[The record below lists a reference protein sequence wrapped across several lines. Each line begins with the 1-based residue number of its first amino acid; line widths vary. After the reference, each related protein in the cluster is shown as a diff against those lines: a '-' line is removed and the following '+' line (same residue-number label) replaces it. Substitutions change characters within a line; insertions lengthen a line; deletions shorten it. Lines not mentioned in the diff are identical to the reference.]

1 MHSVCWI
8 LTVAA
13 KEVAARA
20 AMVAKVKPFILMV
33 LWCWGVVVWCSVKE
47 GNGSEGGKNRLDL
60 EATANVGVSVLVVV
74 VVGEVVV
81 VIEVVVSGV
90 MVVFQLRVSIPYK
103 LSPTSTQHSSPPEIA
118 AAAACGEDPLLHS
131 CALPFAHPRIGSRAT
146 LKQRRLARERGRR
159 TLVHRLPASGVQP
172 PRLHH
177 QPRRMLCHTMPEG
190 LCMPGSEAIS
200 AYLSASLQSKLVP
213 LSRLPYEPQ

>member
-1 MHSVCWI
+1 MVLTSTPSADTILRPQTEGRSRAVSLSTSTSKEAREVELAWMHSVCWI

-74 VVGEVVV
+74 VVGVVV

-159 TLVHRLPASGVQP
+159 TLVHR
-172 PRLHH
+172 
-177 QPRRMLCHTMPEG
+177 
-190 LCMPGSEAIS
+190 
-200 AYLSASLQSKLVP
+200 
-213 LSRLPYEPQ
+213 

>member
-1 MHSVCWI
+1 M
-8 LTVAA
+8 
-13 KEVAARA
+13 
-20 AMVAKVKPFILMV
+20 
-33 LWCWGVVVWCSVKE
+33 WCGVEE
-47 GNGSEGGKNRLDL
+47 GSGSEGGKNRLDL

-74 VVGEVVV
+74 VVEVA
-81 VIEVVVSGV
+81 VIEVVVNGV

-159 TLVHRLPASGVQP
+159 TLVHR
-172 PRLHH
+172 
-177 QPRRMLCHTMPEG
+177 
-190 LCMPGSEAIS
+190 
-200 AYLSASLQSKLVP
+200 
-213 LSRLPYEPQ
+213 